1 MPEGV
6 IRVNNFNIEL
16 KITERDK
23 KIIKYFGMFLIV
35 VGFVFLVI
43 KPCFDKAI
51 EYSDQKAELE
61 LQLDEMQNKIDNKVN
76 LENQLQNNKITFN
89 NNSKNYYNLMSNQ
102 EIDNMITTLFRTYG
116 LTARDL
122 SISTDEQTAS
132 LNNYNQGKDEETA
145 DASYSSIYVSK
156 ITVKSDG
163 SVDNFKALI
172 DYIYDNM
179 NGVLVES
186 YSISSATSN
195 NTTSTT
201 LNLSIDL
208 YMVSKE

>member
-1 MPEGV
+1 M
-6 IRVNNFNIEL
+6 NNFNIEL

-61 LQLDEMQNKIDNKVN
+61 MQLDEMQNKIDNKAN
-76 LENQLQNNKITFN
+76 LESQLKNNKTTFN

-102 EIDNMITTLFRTYG
+102 EIDNMITTLFKNYG

-132 LNNYNQGKDEETA
+132 LNNYNQGQDKDTEATK
-145 DASYSSIYVSK
+145 YSDVYVSK

-201 LNLSIDL
+201 LNLSIDI

>member
-1 MPEGV
+1 M
-6 IRVNNFNIEL
+6 NNFNIEV

-35 VGFVFLVI
+35 VVFTFLVI

-51 EYSDQKAELE
+51 EFSDQKTELQ
-61 LQLDEMQNKIDNKVN
+61 LQLDEMQNTIDNKDN
-76 LENQLQNNKITFN
+76 LENEIQNNKNVFN
-89 NNSKNYYNLMSNQ
+89 NNSKDYYNLMSNQ
-102 EIDNMITTLFRTYG
+102 EIDNLITTLFRNYG

-132 LNNYNQGKDEETA
+132 LNDYNQGQDEETETNA
-145 DASYSSIYVSK
+145 TSYSNVYVSK

-163 SVDNFKALI
+163 NVDNFKALI

-179 NGVLVES
+179 NGVLVEN

-201 LNLSIDL
+201 LNLSIDI